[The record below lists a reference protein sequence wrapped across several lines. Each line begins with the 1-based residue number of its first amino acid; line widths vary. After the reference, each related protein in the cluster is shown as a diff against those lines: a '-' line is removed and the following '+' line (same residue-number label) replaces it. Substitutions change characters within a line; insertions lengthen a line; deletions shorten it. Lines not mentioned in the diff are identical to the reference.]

1 MQGLA
6 GAYSGMQGL
15 AARRG
20 FVQAASMPAV
30 TWDSSIVV
38 NCPSLSHSA
47 VSPGVW
53 LQGLSQ
59 SAPCHS
65 LFFLV
70 DQRRHCSVNA
80 AVGVLLAPLEL
91 GCSFASTSLHCPLVS
106 CRVCWCIQP
115 WSDSGSVV
123 LSTKCSSRLRHRV
136 THAHALHCHLR
147 RLGAVVCVTA
157 WSMHDSCIAV
167 PSGHSGASL
176 APAWQGRS
184 VGACFCLLDLQF
196 RCSWQDGPVEG
207 WHFTQ

>member
-65 LFFLV
+65 LFLLV
-70 DQRRHCSVNA
+70 DQGRHCSVNA

-91 GCSFASTSLHCPLVS
+91 GCSFASTRLHCPLVS
-106 CRVCWCIQP
+106 CRVFGAFSHGLAVEVLCCQQNAAAGSATVSLMHMHCIVICGD
-115 WSDSGSVV
+115 W
-123 LSTKCSSRLRHRV
+123 
-136 THAHALHCHLR
+136 
-147 RLGAVVCVTA
+147 
-157 WSMHDSCIAV
+157 
-167 PSGHSGASL
+167 
-176 APAWQGRS
+176 GRWF
-184 VGACFCLLDLQF
+184 V
-196 RCSWQDGPVEG
+196 
-207 WHFTQ
+207 